1 MGNDVKIFKE
11 VKQITLNVLIAVT
24 VFYVLDIFFKLSRWG
39 YYYISEHSLVFS
51 ILISSVVFTLFWAMT
66 KKTSKATAASYIL
79 IFVLGFINY
88 FKMKFTDEPLYF
100 SDINFLSNIG
110 DISGLAFGNL
120 SVVLILKIIGIFLM
134 FAAVLYLIYR
144 MIKKN
149 DYELKS
155 NKIRIAIVII
165 DIIIL
170 LFLFIPSAAT
180 KNLFLKV
187 FFNISS
193 YQDFGSYTTNR
204 SYYNR
209 HGFINGMY
217 GVYLNNIFTEPEGYD
232 EEALKKE
239 IESVK
244 VDTKTFGKPNVIT
257 VFSESMWDPTLI
269 DEVKLNIDPLSEF
282 KALKTKGKPISI
294 ISPAYGGMSENVA
307 FEYLTGANLNYFTIG
322 YIPVVSLY
330 KRAGS
335 ENTPSIVKGFMDSG
349 YTSEIIFAKDYYDS
363 EKSYLKMG
371 FEKFTELIE
380 EDSDEA
386 YVVDDYSVDAL
397 IDRLENKGDKPLF
410 CMLSTIEAHMPFTD
424 DRYENYEVKI
434 ESSEL
439 SDAENV
445 VMKTFSQ
452 CMYNTDKAIKKLYD
466 YIQEFD
472 EPTILI
478 VMSDHLPFL
487 FTDDGNNIVEEA
499 NYFTTDDELVNCFRL
514 YNTEGLVL
522 ANYDIQDMEVPT
534 YLGVDQV
541 LTTVA
546 NQLDINLDNYYKWL
560 YTKKDVIA
568 GTNRFV
574 SFDKEGKLFETKE
587 IESRQKEWFRKRDL
601 MQYKYFI
608 NTK

>member
-1 MGNDVKIFKE
+1 
-11 VKQITLNVLIAVT
+11 
-24 VFYVLDIFFKLSRWG
+24 
-39 YYYISEHSLVFS
+39 
-51 ILISSVVFTLFWAMT
+51 
-66 KKTSKATAASYIL
+66 
-79 IFVLGFINY
+79 
-88 FKMKFTDEPLYF
+88 
-100 SDINFLSNIG
+100 
-110 DISGLAFGNL
+110 
-120 SVVLILKIIGIFLM
+120 
-134 FAAVLYLIYR
+134 
-144 MIKKN
+144 
-149 DYELKS
+149 
-155 NKIRIAIVII
+155 
-165 DIIIL
+165 
-170 LFLFIPSAAT
+170 
-180 KNLFLKV
+180 
-187 FFNISS
+187 
-193 YQDFGSYTTNR
+193 
-204 SYYNR
+204 
-209 HGFINGMY
+209 
-217 GVYLNNIFTEPEGYD
+217 
-232 EEALKKE
+232 
-239 IESVK
+239 
-244 VDTKTFGKPNVIT
+244 
-257 VFSESMWDPTLI
+257 MWDPTLI

-282 KALKTKGKPISI
+282 KALKAKGKPISI

-330 KRAGS
+330 KRTGS

-380 EDSDEA
+380 EDSEEA

-424 DRYENYEVKI
+424 DRYEKYEVKI

-534 YLGVDQV
+534 YLGADQV

-587 IESRQKEWFRKRDL
+587 IESNQKDWFRKRDL